1 MKRLYFLVGAI
12 AGVGLLAAVALGG
25 GGLLAPAP
33 TAPQQSASNLA
44 NLTPP
49 SAPLSVDG
57 EGSGVRSEVGIEIG
71 QLAPDFALTDLKGEA
86 LKLSDLRGR
95 HLVLLNF
102 WASACPYCREE
113 MPMLQKLSEKYPE
126 LVVIGVN
133 VLEERETIETFL
145 WEVGVSYRIVQDGW
159 GEVSSSYRVLKI
171 PATFL
176 VDERGVV
183 VWRKFGAMGETEL
196 EEQVQNLR
204 ER

>member
-1 MKRLYFLVGAI
+1 MKQLYFLIRAI
-12 AGVGLLAAVALGG
+12 AGVGLLAAVVAVGG

-113 MPMLQKLSEKYPE
+113 MPMLHSRVQPRATDHLEGHSRGGRGGDHAHRAGWQESTFSAERARRSLCRSRKLP
-126 LVVIGVN
+126 
-133 VLEERETIETFL
+133 
-145 WEVGVSYRIVQDGW
+145 
-159 GEVSSSYRVLKI
+159 
-171 PATFL
+171 
-176 VDERGVV
+176 
-183 VWRKFGAMGETEL
+183 
-196 EEQVQNLR
+196 
-204 ER
+204 